1 MITLRG
7 VAWNNTRSYV
17 PLIAASQRFEEL
29 HPDVQ
34 IAWDKASLSTML
46 DDTNTAFQKDYDLV
60 VTTNG
65 WIDYCSKQGLL
76 APLDEWLNLST
87 LQEQEMN
94 SVGQS
99 FQSYQTSDH
108 QWALAIDASSQV
120 SAYRPDLLRRNNFE
134 IPQSWKDVVTMSA
147 YYDFAIPL
155 TNQDVLAHF
164 YAIYMTLAAYQGVKD
179 KDLFNTPIAEES
191 IELLTEL
198 CSNID
203 KACFN
208 WSSVQVF
215 EAMTTT
221 DQFVYCPLGFGYS
234 NYAKTS
240 YVTHPL
246 KFCDTPYLVTKQ
258 RIFGSI
264 GGSGIAINESSQY
277 KRLAAR
283 FIEFISSPRVQTN
296 FIVNFGGQPGC
307 RRAWLN
313 PAANE
318 ATGDYFINTLAAQDR
333 AAIRPRLHFQ
343 MESLK
348 QAGNLIRNHLK
359 RPKNSQLVARQLAV
373 LSHQMDTKNLSSSP
387 SCIGSF

>member
-34 IAWDKASLSTML
+34 ITWDKASISTLL
-46 DDTNTAFQKDYDLV
+46 DDTNTGFQKAYDLV
-60 VTTNG
+60 VTNNG
-65 WIDYCSKQGLL
+65 WIDFCSRKGLL
-76 APLDEWLNLST
+76 APLNEWLNIRT
-87 LQEQEMN
+87 LHEQEIN

-99 FQSYQTSDH
+99 FKSYQTGQH

-120 SAYRPDLLRRNNFE
+120 SAYRPDLLRRNDFE
-134 IPQSWKDVVTMSA
+134 IPRSWNDVVTMSA
-147 YYDFAIPL
+147 SYDFAIPL
-155 TNQDVLAHF
+155 SNQDVLAHF
-164 YAIYMTLAAYQGVKD
+164 YAIYMTLAAYQGVND
-179 KDLFNTPIAEES
+179 KEVFNTPIAEES

-208 WSSVQVF
+208 WGSVQVF

-221 DQFVYCPLGFGYS
+221 DQFIYCPLGFGNS
-234 NYAKTS
+234 NYSKTS

-246 KFCDTPYLVTKQ
+246 KFCDTTYLIDKQ
-258 RIFGSI
+258 RISGSI
-264 GGSGIAINESSQY
+264 DGSGIAISESSQY

-307 RRAWLN
+307 RKAWLN

-333 AAIRPRLHFQ
+333 AAIRPRQHLP
-343 MESLK
+343 MDSLK
-348 QAGNLIRNHLK
+348 QAGNLIRNHLQ
-359 RPKNSQLVARQLAV
+359 RPKNSQFVAHKLAA
-373 LSHQMDTKNLSSSP
+373 LCHQPDNGNVSSSP